1 MNLRPILFVEGIF
14 VMMVGTLMLI
24 PSLVDF
30 SCADHG
36 CEPFLIGAA
45 LALFFGSLMV
55 CSSLEGEITLTLRQ
69 GLLLTASSW
78 VVISAVAAVPLAL
91 SLHISFTDAFF
102 ETMSGLTTTGSTV
115 LSNLDTMDRGVL
127 IWRSILQ
134 WIGGVG
140 IIVIAV
146 AVLPF
151 LRVGGM
157 QLFKMESSERSDKV
171 FPRAGQLAGAIAIV
185 YISLTA
191 MCAFLYDME
200 GMTTFE
206 AINHAM
212 TTLSTGGFSTS
223 DKSMGLFQS
232 PGIIWTS
239 TIFMALGGIP
249 FVLYIRSIHGK
260 WSALFES
267 SQVRVFL
274 LFLVCATLMISLW
287 LVIYNH
293 FDPMEA
299 LRLSAFNVVSV
310 VTTTGYATADYSL
323 WGTFPVVVFFF
334 LMFVGGCTGSTAG
347 GIKIFRFEIM
357 CRFVVRQLQILL
369 HPSRAATMR
378 YNNREVT
385 DDVMRSTVLFVFQFI
400 MVVALLA
407 LALAFTGLDL
417 ITSLT
422 GALTAVANVGP
433 GLGQLI
439 GPAGNF
445 ASLPDFAKWALAF
458 GMLVGRLEI
467 LTVLVLFS
475 RHYWQD

>member
-1 MNLRPILFVEGIF
+1 
-14 VMMVGTLMLI
+14 
-24 PSLVDF
+24 
-30 SCADHG
+30 
-36 CEPFLIGAA
+36 
-45 LALFFGSLMV
+45 
-55 CSSLEGEITLTLRQ
+55 
-69 GLLLTASSW
+69 
-78 VVISAVAAVPLAL
+78 
-91 SLHISFTDAFF
+91 
-102 ETMSGLTTTGSTV
+102 
-115 LSNLDTMDRGVL
+115 
-127 IWRSILQ
+127 
-134 WIGGVG
+134 
-140 IIVIAV
+140 
-146 AVLPF
+146 
-151 LRVGGM
+151 
-157 QLFKMESSERSDKV
+157 
-171 FPRAGQLAGAIAIV
+171 
-185 YISLTA
+185 
-191 MCAFLYDME
+191 
-200 GMTTFE
+200 
-206 AINHAM
+206 
-212 TTLSTGGFSTS
+212 
-223 DKSMGLFQS
+223 
-232 PGIIWTS
+232 
-239 TIFMALGGIP
+239 MALGGIP